1 MLFTHSFYDP
11 IREDSLRGLF
21 LYICP
26 HKKIRVHCEDTM
38 ISTVVIMA
46 AGRGSRMKELTTDKP
61 KHLLPVLGRPFL
73 DYLLERLREAGFTD
87 IIVLIGHHS
96 EAFEMYKGVPD
107 VRMVIQ
113 QRFHERYGT
122 AAAIE
127 NVKIAVGDK
136 PFAVIAGDNLYSVN
150 DLKKLRNES
159 DQMLIGGFRTQQW
172 QGMGILKQKE
182 DGTLDQIIE
191 KPADFV
197 GDLINASLYRFTPA
211 IFPIIEKLPP
221 SPRGEYE
228 ITDAINQ
235 VAKTEPVEVAV
246 LEDRWLD
253 LTAPSDIPKIEAAL
267 TTPR

>member
-1 MLFTHSFYDP
+1 
-11 IREDSLRGLF
+11 
-21 LYICP
+21 
-26 HKKIRVHCEDTM
+26 M
-38 ISTVVIMA
+38 INTVVIMA
-46 AGRGSRMKELTTDKP
+46 AGRGTRMKKLSQNKP

-73 DYLLERLREAGFTD
+73 EYTLDRLRQAGFTD
-87 IIVLIGHHS
+87 IIILIGHNGH
-96 EAFEMYKGVPD
+96 AFSLYESIPD
-107 VRMVIQ
+107 VRLVIQ

-122 AAAIE
+122 AAAVE

-136 PFAVIAGDNLYSVN
+136 PFAVIAGDNLYSIN
-150 DLKKLRNES
+150 DLRKLRVES
-159 DQMLIGGFRTQQW
+159 KRTLIGGFRTSQW
-172 QGMGILKQKE
+172 QGMGILKQKP

-191 KPADFV
+191 KPEQFV

-235 VAKTEPVEVAV
+235 VAKHEPVEVAV

-253 LTAPSDIPKIEAAL
+253 LTAPSDIPKIELAL
-267 TTPR
+267 SV